1 MSRKPKGRPA
11 PALVLCRACVE
22 YVFAGTR
29 ICPHCGQDARKIG
42 ARYRDGGYAAV
53 EAIRQI
59 DDLLASRAECGA
71 DGRPNK

>member
-1 MSRKPKGRPA
+1 MSSKPMGRPA
-11 PALVLCRACVE
+11 PALVLCRACVQ

-29 ICPHCGQDARKIG
+29 TCPHCGQDVQQIG
-42 ARYRDGGYAAV
+42 ARYRDGGYAAI

-59 DDLLASRAECGA
+59 DDMLASRAALDG

>member
-1 MSRKPKGRPA
+1 MSSKPNGRPA
-11 PALVLCRACVE
+11 PALVLCRACVQ
-22 YVFAGTR
+22 YVFGETR
-29 ICPHCGQDARKIG
+29 ICPHCGQDPRQIG

-59 DDLLASRAECGA
+59 DDMLASRAACGG